1 MFYRSLLRPAL
12 FRFEPETAH
21 EFALQALAASLGTGA
36 ARRLAARRFAR
47 SPFGEIGRFGL
58 SFKNPVGL
66 AAGFDKN
73 GKVARQLAAL
83 GFGFVEVGTVT
94 HLAQPG
100 NPRPRLFRLPADRAL
115 VNRLGFNNE
124 GAAALAARIA
134 REGKPDCVLG
144 VNIGKSRAVAVE
156 EAAADYL
163 ASFDLVR
170 PFADYV
176 AVNVSSPNTPGL
188 RELQRADA
196 LESLLTTIQDRN
208 REAHALAAGGAGAE
222 PSGAGGDSADT
233 GGEASP
239 VANGGPSN
247 AGGNVGPVPLL
258 VKVAPDLAGG
268 ELEMIVDVALR
279 AGIAGVIATNTT
291 TARDGLRL
299 TAPERVAA
307 CGAGGLSGG
316 PLRARSTEVV
326 ASLYRLSR
334 GRLTIVGVGGVF
346 TARDAWE
353 KICAGA
359 SLVQIYTGFVYQ
371 GAAAARDINDG
382 LAELARRDGF
392 GSLDA
397 AVGCRAEEAVSD

>member
-1 MFYRSLLRPAL
+1 VLYRSLLRPAL
-12 FRFEPETAH
+12 FRLEPETAH
-21 EFALQALAASLGTGA
+21 ELALHALSNALGTGR
-36 ARRLAARRFAR
+36 ARRAASRRYAR
-47 SPFGEIGRFGL
+47 SPFGPLERFGL
-58 SFKNPVGL
+58 KFENPVGL

-100 NPRPRLFRLPADRAL
+100 NPRPRLFRLPEDRAL

-124 GAAALAARIA
+124 GAAALAR
-134 REGKPDCVLG
+134 RVERDGKPACVLG
-144 VNIGKSRAVAVE
+144 VNIGKSRAVEVG

-163 ASFDLVR
+163 ASFDLVC

-196 LESLLTTIQDRN
+196 LASLLKTIQQRN
-208 REAHALAAGGAGAE
+208 RET
-222 PSGAGGDSADT
+222 SACDNR
-233 GGEASP
+233 A
-239 VANGGPSN
+239 
-247 AGGNVGPVPLL
+247 PVPLL
-258 VKVAPDLAGG
+258 VKVAPDLEEG
-268 ELEMIVDVALR
+268 ELELIVDVALG
-279 AGIAGVIATNTT
+279 AGVSGVIATNTT
-291 TARDGLRL
+291 TRRDLLRR
-299 TAPERVAA
+299 TPPEQVAA
-307 CGAGGLSGG
+307 CGEGGLSGA

-346 TARDAWE
+346 SACDAWE

-359 SLVQIYTGFVYQ
+359 SLVQLYTGFVYQ
-371 GAAAARDINDG
+371 GASAARDINDG
-382 LAELARRDGF
+382 LPELARRDGF
-392 GSLDA
+392 SSLDA
-397 AVGCRAEEAVSD
+397 AVGCKNSY